1 MELRAVTEPP
11 VDGGGVTSD
20 PMSAEDAALLYAE
33 APGTQL
39 QIGALCFFEAAP
51 LRDRRGRL
59 RLTALR
65 SHVEARLAGLA
76 RFRQRIM
83 RVPGDLAAPRWVDD
97 EAFDV
102 SRHTPHVRL
111 PGEGGHDELE
121 RFLGGLLARPMDLDH
136 PLWDLHFVEGDLR
149 APDASGEP
157 VEAVAVVLRAHHVMA
172 DGLALHAA
180 STLLLD
186 AAPRPYQRR
195 PRPWSPRPAPGAA
208 ELTLTAL
215 TDRARRQVTAVA
227 GLTMELADPRHLA
240 DRARAAGRMVWSL
253 PQAGSALAPPTSWNA
268 PVGHERGFTW
278 STLPMADLLR
288 VKRACDATLN
298 DVVLAATTGA
308 VRRSLGSPGR
318 RWRGR
323 EPRALIPIGGPAGGS
338 SGGAA
343 LGNRF
348 SFTEVALPTRV
359 DDPLERVRVLHQRM
373 HAPPAERPGRNLV
386 PYLFSVTD
394 LVPPPLL
401 RAVIPRVLAHQPLV
415 NLAVSNVPGSRAP
428 LWLWDSRLLGL
439 HPFID
444 VVGNVA
450 VIVGVLSYV
459 DTLGVGVTV
468 DPSVVG
474 DPAVVNDHLRDA
486 TDELVRALD

>member
-1 MELRAVTEPP
+1 M
-11 VDGGGVTSD
+11 TSD

-65 SHVEARLAGLA
+65 SHVAARLAGLA
-76 RFRQRIM
+76 RFRQRIV

-97 EAFDV
+97 EVFDV
-102 SRHTPHVRL
+102 ARHTPHVHL
-111 PGEGGHDELE
+111 PGTGGHDELE
-121 RFLGGLLARPMDLDH
+121 RFLGQLLARPMDLDH
-136 PLWDLHFVEGDLR
+136 PLWDLHFVEGDLW
-149 APDASGEP
+149 APGPSGDA

-180 STLLLD
+180 ATLLLD
-186 AAPRPYQRR
+186 VEPRPYRR
-195 PRPWSPRPAPGAA
+195 SARPWSPRPAPGAA

-215 TDRARRQVTAVA
+215 TDRARRQIATVA

-240 DRARAAGRMVWSL
+240 DRARATGRLVWSL
-253 PQAGSALAPPTSWNA
+253 PQAGGSLAPPTAWNA
-268 PVGHERGFTW
+268 PVGHQRGFTW

-288 VKRACDATLN
+288 VKQACGATLN

-308 VRRSLGSPGR
+308 VRRALGTPGR
-318 RWRGR
+318 PWRGR
-323 EPRALIPIGGPAGGS
+323 EPRALIPIGGPTGELS
-338 SGGAA
+338 

-348 SFTEVALPTRV
+348 SFTEVVLPTRL
-359 DDPLERVRVLHQRM
+359 DDPLDRVRVLHQRM
-373 HAPPAERPGRNLV
+373 HATPAERPGRSLV

-401 RAVIPRVLAHQPLV
+401 RAVIPRALARQPLV

-474 DPAVVNDHLRDA
+474 DPAGINDHLRDA
-486 TDELVRALD
+486 ADELVRALG